1 MKISLKNARIVDPA
15 GKYDGMFDI
24 LIVDGVIQGIGS
36 SLGGNPVNYEINLNG
51 KFVVPGLFDMHT
63 HLREPGQ
70 EYKEDIASGVAAA
83 ANGGFTAI
91 AAMPN
96 TDPVVDSADVVKY
109 VLDRAKQSPDA
120 EQAGLV
126 NVYQIAAITEGRKGM
141 RLSEMKDLSEAGAV
155 AFSDDGSAV
164 TDSQVMRLALEYSSM
179 LDKPIIQHCED
190 HSLTK
195 SGTVNESPETIEYGL
210 KTQHRLAEELIVNR
224 DIRMLE
230 AFGGK
235 YHATHLSTA
244 ESIDLIATAKQHGLP
259 ITCDVTPH
267 HLFLDDSMLS
277 GYDSDFKVNPPLR
290 TKADNDA
297 LIDGLKSGVIDA
309 IVSDHAPHALHEKEV
324 EFDAAPFGMI
334 GLETTVGAVMTRL
347 FHGKILDIRAIVELL
362 SLNPR
367 KILNLP
373 IPRFDPGAK
382 VDITIIDSDYEW
394 IVEPAKFK
402 SKSRNTGFKGMRFRG
417 SAVSIINGERFY
429 FSDRLK

>member
-1 MKISLKNARIVDPA
+1 MKIFFRNARIVDPA
-15 GKYDGMFDI
+15 GKYDGIFDM
-24 LIVDGVIQGIGS
+24 LIVDGAIQEIGS
-36 SLGGNPVNYEINLNG
+36 PLGGNPVNYEINLSG

-83 ANGGFTAI
+83 ANGGFTSI

-109 VLDRAKQSPDA
+109 VLDRARQSPNA

-126 NVYQIAAITEGRKGM
+126 NVYQIAAITEGRKGV

-164 TDSQVMRLALEYSSM
+164 SDSQVMRLALEYSSM

-210 KTQHRLAEELIVNR
+210 KTQHRLAEELILSR
-224 DIRMLE
+224 DIKMLE

-235 YHATHLSTA
+235 YHGTHLSTA
-244 ESIDLIATAKQHGLP
+244 QSVELVAAAKKRGLS

-267 HLFLDDSMLS
+267 HLFLDDSLLS
-277 GYDSDFKVNPPLR
+277 GYDSDYKVNPPLR
-290 TKADNDA
+290 TKADNEA
-297 LIDGLKSGVIDA
+297 LVGGLKSGVIDA
-309 IVSDHAPHALHEKEV
+309 IASDHAPHALHEKDV

-334 GLETTVGAVMTRL
+334 GLETTVGAIMTRL
-347 FHGKILDIRAIVELL
+347 FHQGILDIRAIVRLL

-367 KILNLP
+367 KILKLPVPEFNL
-373 IPRFDPGAK
+373 GAK
-382 VDITIIDSDYEW
+382 ADITIIDPDFEW
-394 IVEPAKFK
+394 TVEPDKFK
-402 SKSRNTGFKGMRFRG
+402 SKSRNTGFKGMKFKG
-417 SAVSIINGERFY
+417 SAVGIVNGERFY

>member
-1 MKISLKNARIVDPA
+1 MKIFLRNARVIDPK
-15 GKYDGMFDI
+15 GKYDGLFDI
-24 LIVDGVIQGIGS
+24 LIVDGAMQEIGS
-36 SLGGNPVNYEINLNG
+36 SLGGNPVNYEVNLRG

-70 EYKEDIASGVAAA
+70 EYKEDIASGIAAA

-109 VLDRAKQSPDA
+109 VLDRAKQSLQSG
-120 EQAGLV
+120 QAGLV
-126 NVYQIAAITEGRKGM
+126 NVYQIAAITEGRKGE
-141 RLSEMKDLSEAGAV
+141 RLSEMKDLSEAGAI

-179 LDKPIIQHCED
+179 LGKPIIQHCED
-190 HSLTK
+190 HALTK
-195 SGTVNESPETIEYGL
+195 SGTVNESPKTIEYGL
-210 KTQHRLAEELIVNR
+210 KTQHRLAEELIVSR
-224 DIRMLE
+224 DIMMLE

-244 ESIDLIATAKQHGLP
+244 QSVDLIASAKKRGLP

-267 HLFLDDSMLS
+267 HLFLDDSVLA
-277 GYDSDFKVNPPLR
+277 GYDSDYKVNPPLR
-290 TKADNDA
+290 TKDDNKA
-297 LIDGLKSGVIDA
+297 LIEGLKAGVIDA
-309 IVSDHAPHALHEKEV
+309 IASDHAPHALHEKEV

-347 FHGKILDIRAIVELL
+347 YHEHVLDIHAIINLL
-362 SLNPR
+362 SVNPR
-367 KILNLP
+367 KLLGIP
-373 IPRFDPGAK
+373 IPEFSLGARA
-382 VDITIIDSDYEW
+382 DITIIDPDYEW
-394 IVEPAKFK
+394 LVEPEKFK
-402 SKSRNTGFKGMRFRG
+402 SKSRNTGFKGWKFKG
-417 SAVSIINGERFY
+417 SAVGIVNGEKFY